1 MVSKTIEQ
9 LPAFL
14 LILIFLVIWETVCR
28 VFGIPNFLL
37 PPPTAIAKTIIVE
50 FTKFYPHILATLQE
64 MLLGLGISIVLGV
77 VLAFLMF
84 RYPIIERAFF
94 PIVIGSQ
101 AIPVFAIAPL
111 LVLWFGYGISS
122 KVIMTAIIV
131 LFPIVVNTLDG
142 LKSTDPDMV
151 YLLKS
156 MGASENQILFKV
168 RLPQSLPFFFSGLKI
183 GVSVSS
189 IGAVIGEWVG
199 STKGLGYL
207 MLYANAQ
214 LRVDIVFAS
223 IFYLT
228 FLAVSLYLLVSRIS
242 KWVTPWLYL
251 EQEISKT
258 EEVPT

>member
-1 MVSKTIEQ
+1 MMRKPFTQ
-9 LPAFL
+9 LPAIL
-14 LILIFLVIWETVCR
+14 LILVFLVVWEVVCR
-28 VFGIPNFLL
+28 LLSVPYFLL
-37 PPPTAIAKTIIVE
+37 PPPSIVVMTIIRD
-50 FTKFYPHILATLQE
+50 FGRFYPHIVATLQE
-64 MLLGLGISIVLGV
+64 MLLGLGISVILGV
-77 VLAFLMF
+77 SLAFLMF

-122 KVIMTAIIV
+122 KVIMCAIIV
-131 LFPIVVNTLDG
+131 FFPIVVNTLDG
-142 LKSTDPDMV
+142 LKSTDPEMV
-151 YLLKS
+151 FLLKS
-156 MGASENQILFKV
+156 MGASETQILFKV
-168 RLPQSLPFFFSGLKI
+168 RIPQSLPFFFSGLKI

-214 LRVDIVFAS
+214 LRVDVVFAS

-228 FLAVSLYLLVSRIS
+228 FLAVALYLIVSKIS
-242 KWVTPWLYL
+242 KLATPWLYL
-251 EQEISKT
+251 EHEITSTK
-258 EEVPT
+258 EVKR

>member
-1 MVSKTIEQ
+1 MMRKTIHQ
-9 LPAFL
+9 LPAVI
-14 LILIFLVIWETVCR
+14 LILFFLVVWEIVCR
-28 VFGIPNFLL
+28 LFRVPYFLL
-37 PPPTAIAKTIIVE
+37 PPPTSIVKTIIGE
-50 FTKFYPHILATLQE
+50 FIRFYPHILVTLQE
-64 MLLGLGISIVLGV
+64 MVLGLGISVVFGV
-77 VLAFLMF
+77 ALAFLMF

-101 AIPVFAIAPL
+101 AVPVFAIAPL

-131 LFPIVVNTLDG
+131 FFPIVVNTLDG

-156 MGASENQILFKV
+156 MGASESQILFKV
-168 RLPQSLPFFFSGLKI
+168 RVPQSLPFFFSGLKI

-214 LRVDIVFAS
+214 LRVDVVFAS

-228 FLAVSLYLLVSRIS
+228 FLAVTLYLLVSKIS
-242 KWVTPWLYL
+242 KFVTPWLYL
-251 EQEISKT
+251 EQEGTKT
-258 EEVPT
+258 EEVKT

>member
-1 MVSKTIEQ
+1 MNKLVEQ
-9 LPAFL
+9 LPAIL
-14 LILIFLVIWETVCR
+14 LTLIFLIVWEMVCR
-28 VFGIPNFLL
+28 IFSVPDYLL
-37 PPPTAIAKTIIVE
+37 PTPSEIAKTVIVE
-50 FTKFYPHILATLQE
+50 FSKFYPHILATLQE
-64 MLLGLGISIVLGV
+64 MLLGLGISILFGV
-77 VLAFLMF
+77 GLAFLMF

-101 AIPVFAIAPL
+101 AVPVFAIAPL

-131 LFPIVVNTLDG
+131 FFPIVVNTLDG

-151 YLLKS
+151 YLLRS
-156 MGASENQILFKV
+156 MGASENQILLKV
-168 RLPQSLPFFFSGLKI
+168 RVPQSLPFFFSGLKI

-214 LRVDIVFAS
+214 LRVDIVFSS

-228 FLAVSLYLLVSRIS
+228 LLAVGLYLLVSRIS
-242 KWVTPWLYL
+242 KLATPWLYV
-251 EQEISKT
+251 EQETFKT
-258 EEVPT
+258 EEVKT